1 MSWLFTYAAVGWVI
15 RVGMIG
21 AVLRRNFAPGA
32 AIAWLGIVF
41 LHPYVGL
48 ALYGVFGESRLGPG
62 RVAHHD
68 RLRARYAVADPRAAL
83 PPGTPDGAAALSRVA
98 AKVGRM
104 PVVAGSTVELLT
116 ESATTVGRLAD
127 DIGAATSH
135 VHLLYYLLAGDAT
148 GQRVAAALKAAAG
161 RGVTCRV
168 LLDGFASRA
177 AFRRHGLA
185 TDLRAAGVEVAAALP
200 SSPLR
205 RRDLRNHRKLSVID
219 DRVAYAGSQNLID
232 PDYGGKRGGPWV
244 DLSGRYT
251 GPVVAEL
258 AAVFATDWAF
268 ETNRELD
275 VPAPAGLP
283 AAAGGLPMQVV
294 PTGPTSAGESFRR
307 LFIGAVNAAERRLV
321 LTTPYF
327 IPDEATLVALQS
339 AADRGVAVSL
349 IVPERSDNPLTAA
362 AGRATY
368 TRLLRAGVSVFRYR
382 PGLIHTKLVTVDDA
396 VTAFG
401 SANLDVRSFHLN
413 FELSTLLFGPEVVG
427 RFHAVQQAYLAD
439 SDRLDAAAWA
449 GRPIVPRYFGSA
461 VSLIS
466 PLL

>member
-1 MSWLFTYAAVGWVI
+1 MSWLFAYVAVGWVI
-15 RVGMIG
+15 RVGMIL

-48 ALYGVFGESRLGPG
+48 ALYQVFGESRLGPG

-68 RLRARYAVADPRAAL
+68 RLRARYAVADPRPPL
-83 PPGTPDGAAALSRVA
+83 PPGTPDGVRALTRVA
-98 AKVGRM
+98 VKVGRM
-104 PVVAGSTVELLT
+104 PVVAGSGVELFT
-116 ESATTVGRLAD
+116 DPATTVSRLAAD
-127 DIGAATSH
+127 VEAATSH
-135 VHLLYYLLAGDAT
+135 VHLLYYILAGDAT
-148 GQRVAAALKAAAG
+148 GRRIAAALTSAAG
-161 RGVTCRV
+161 RGVKCRV

-177 AFRRHGLA
+177 AFGRGGLA
-185 TDLRAAGVEVAAALP
+185 AGLRAAGVEVGAALP

-205 RRDLRNHRKLSVID
+205 RRDLRNHRKLAVVD
-219 DRVAYAGSQNLID
+219 DRLAYAGSQNLID

-244 DLSGRYT
+244 DLTGRYT

-258 AAVFATDWAF
+258 ATVFAADWAF

-275 VPAPAGLP
+275 APAPADVSP
-283 AAAGGLPMQVV
+283 VEGGLPMQVV
-294 PTGPTSAGESFRR
+294 PTGPVSAGESFRR
-307 LFIGAVNAAERRLV
+307 VFIGAVDAAERRLV

-327 IPDEATLVALQS
+327 VPDEATLVALQA

-349 IVPERSDNPLTAA
+349 IVPRRSDNPFTAA
-362 AGRATY
+362 AGRAAYGT
-368 TRLLRAGVSVFRYR
+368 LLDAGIAVFRYR

-396 VTAFG
+396 VALFG

-413 FELSTLLFGPEVVG
+413 FELTTLLYGPEVVG
-427 RFHAVQQAYLAD
+427 RFHAVQRAYLAD

-449 GRPIVPRYFGSA
+449 GRPVVPRYFDSA